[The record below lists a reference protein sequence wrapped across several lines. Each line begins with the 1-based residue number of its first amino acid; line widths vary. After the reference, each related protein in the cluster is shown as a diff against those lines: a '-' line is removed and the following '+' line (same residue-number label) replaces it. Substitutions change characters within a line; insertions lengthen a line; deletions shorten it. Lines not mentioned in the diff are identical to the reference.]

1 MGFVLLTHSGA
12 MTTNFRN
19 GILAPY
25 VYIELPLGSSRRELR
40 FWEMGYWLLTYSG
53 AITKNFRSLQAISAL
68 QVRFLCL
75 LRMYILSSLQGA
87 PGGSSVFGKW
97 DIGSSHI
104 QELSQKISE
113 AYKQYLLC
121 KLDFCV
127 CSLCIYLAP
136 SWELKE
142 EELHFSARVF
152 GLLINQGAHTKN
164 FRAP

>member
-87 PGGSSVFGKW
+87 PGGSSMFVQCFFG
-97 DIGSSHI
+97 SLCI
-104 QELSQKISE
+104 QELSKKISE
-113 AYKQYLLC
+113 VLDKYCLC
-121 KLDFCV
+121 HFHFI
-127 CSLCIYLAP
+127 IYVPQTVVL
-136 SWELKE
+136 S
-142 EELHFSARVF
+142 
-152 GLLINQGAHTKN
+152 
-164 FRAP
+164 

>member
-1 MGFVLLTHSGA
+1 MF
-12 MTTNFRN
+12 
-19 GILAPY
+19 APY

-40 FWEMGYWLLTYSG
+40 FWETGYWLITYSG
-53 AITKNFRSLQAISAL
+53 AITKKFRSLQAIFAL

-75 LRMYILSSLQGA
+75 LPMYLLSSLYGA
-87 PGGSSVFGKW
+87 PGGSSIFGKW